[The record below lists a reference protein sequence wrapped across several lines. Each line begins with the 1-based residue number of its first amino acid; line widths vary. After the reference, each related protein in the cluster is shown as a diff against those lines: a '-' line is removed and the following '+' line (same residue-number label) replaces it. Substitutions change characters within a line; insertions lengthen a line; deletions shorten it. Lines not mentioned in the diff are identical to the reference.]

1 MKINKHLSFVLALLI
16 LVSNVGLAFNVHYC
30 GGELAA
36 ISLDYK
42 KSAPSEVKK
51 VEKEDS
57 CCAASDEE
65 NEKDSCCSNSK
76 VDLKKSISDEV
87 IVKSFQLN
95 LGVFTFVDEWEAPIV
110 ISPAENTPKSFT
122 PSFYC
127 DSNAPPLYKLHC
139 QYLFYD
145 RF

>member
-1 MKINKHLSFVLALLI
+1 MKINKHISFVLAMLI

-30 GGELAA
+30 GGELAE

-42 KSAPSEVKK
+42 KSEPCEVKEI
-51 VEKEDS
+51 EKQET
-57 CCAASDEE
+57 CCASSDEH
-65 NEKDSCCSNSK
+65 DTCCSNSK
-76 VDLKKSISDEV
+76 VDLKKSLSDEV
-87 IVKSFQLN
+87 IVKSFQLD
-95 LGVFTFVDEWEAPIV
+95 LGVFTFVEGWKAPEALINL
-110 ISPAENTPKSFT
+110 AENNLKSDT

-127 DSNAPPLYKLHC
+127 DSNAPPLYKLYC